1 MGSNTAK
8 PINREKGKNK
18 MAKAKAVKA
27 VKAEEKKNLVIQNG
41 YDTVIKAGTT
51 NNKVNQNFFY
61 VVGNEL
67 QNGTTHAEAMSNM
80 KIMLKDV
87 NIRPAILPNHVPAI
101 PTACLIMDKFQAELD
116 DIKATDILALAVRT
130 LYDVKAGGVK
140 SAIAGCSTFAELD
153 EKILSKKESQ
163 ERDGKNK
170 VKTDTKDLA
179 KNITIEAIV
188 DNLNEY
194 LKAISLKDKK
204 TTEPQK
210 LNDVIGKLYTIYQN
224 STPAKVK
231 A

>member
-18 MAKAKAVKA
+18 MAKVKA

-41 YDTVIKAGTT
+41 YVDVIKSSGV
-51 NNKVNQNFFY
+51 NNSINQRFIF

-67 QNGTTHAEAMSNM
+67 QNGTTHAEAMANM
-80 KIMLKDV
+80 KAMLKDV
-87 NIRPAILPNHVPAI
+87 NIRPLVLPNHVPAI
-101 PTACLIMDKFQAELD
+101 PTACLIMQKMEAELENL
-116 DIKATDILALAVRT
+116 KATEILSLAVRM

-140 SAIAGCSTFAELD
+140 SAIAGCKTFAELD

-163 ERDGKNK
+163 DRDNKNK

-188 DNLNEY
+188 DNLNDY

-210 LNDVIGKLYTIYQN
+210 LNEVIGKLYTIYQN

>member
-1 MGSNTAK
+1 
-8 PINREKGKNK
+8 
-18 MAKAKAVKA
+18 MAKAKAEKVVK
-27 VKAEEKKNLVIQNG
+27 VEKQNLVIQND
-41 YDTVIKAGTT
+41 YQNVIVASGT
-51 NNKVNQNFFY
+51 NNKINQNFIF
-61 VVGNEL
+61 VVGREL
-67 QNGTTHAEAMSNM
+67 QNGTTHAEAMASM
-80 KIMLKDV
+80 KTMLKDV
-87 NIRPAILPNHVPAI
+87 NIRPIVLPNHVPAI
-101 PTACLIMDKFQAELD
+101 PTACLIMQKMEAELD
-116 DIKATDILALAVRT
+116 NLKAADVLSLAVRM
-130 LYDVKAGGVK
+130 LYDVKASGVK

-163 ERDGKNK
+163 DRDNKNK

-210 LNDVIGKLYTIYQN
+210 LNEVIGKLYTIYQN

-231 A
+231 AKA

>member
-1 MGSNTAK
+1 
-8 PINREKGKNK
+8 

-27 VKAEEKKNLVIQNG
+27 VKAEEKKNVVIQNG
-41 YDTVIKAGTT
+41 YVDVIKSSGV
-51 NNKVNQNFFY
+51 NNSINQRFIFI
-61 VVGNEL
+61 VGNEL
-67 QNGTTHAEAMSNM
+67 QNGTTHAEAMANM
-80 KIMLKDV
+80 KTMLKDV
-87 NIRPAILPNHVPAI
+87 NIRPLVLPNHVPAI
-101 PTACLIMDKFQAELD
+101 PTACLIMQKMEAELENL
-116 DIKATDILALAVRT
+116 KATEILSLAVRM

-140 SAIAGCSTFAELD
+140 SAIAGCKTFAELD

-163 ERDGKNK
+163 DRDNKNK

-188 DNLNEY
+188 DNLNDY

-210 LNDVIGKLYTIYQN
+210 LNEVIGKLYTIYQN